1 MSGSG
6 KVFCIG
12 FQKTGTSSLR
22 DALKQVG
29 YSVTGVFGRD
39 VPLDELRRTYV
50 ERGLEIAQQFDAV
63 EDMPWPLMFRELD
76 AAFPG
81 SKFILTIRE
90 TDRWYRSIATHFGPN
105 PYHIQQ
111 LTYGD
116 DAPAPVG
123 HEEHYREVYDAHNA
137 AVREYFAER
146 PGDLLEFWLER
157 GHGWDEL
164 GQFLGRDDVPSGAFV
179 HTNSIKQRRSLSYRI
194 RAKLIRLGLPLKPMD
209 G

>member
-1 MSGSG
+1 MSQP

-22 DALKQVG
+22 DALSQIG
-29 YSVTGVFGRD
+29 YNVTGVFGRD
-39 VPLDELRRTYV
+39 VPLEELKRTYV
-50 ERGLEIAQQFDAV
+50 DRGLEIARQFDAV

-76 AAFPG
+76 EAFPG
-81 SKFILTIRE
+81 SKFILTMRE
-90 TDRWYRSIATHFGPN
+90 TDRWYNSIAGHFGAN

-123 HEEHYREVYDAHNA
+123 HEARYREVYDAHNQ
-137 AVREYFAER
+137 AVRDYFADR
-146 PGDLLEFWLER
+146 PDDLLELWLER
-157 GHGWDEL
+157 GHGWSEL
-164 GQFLGRDDVPSGAFV
+164 GAFLGRSDVPEGQFV
-179 HTNSIKQRRSLSYRI
+179 HTNSNKQRRSIAYRI
-194 RAKLIRLGLPLKPMD
+194 KAKLIRLGLPLKPMD